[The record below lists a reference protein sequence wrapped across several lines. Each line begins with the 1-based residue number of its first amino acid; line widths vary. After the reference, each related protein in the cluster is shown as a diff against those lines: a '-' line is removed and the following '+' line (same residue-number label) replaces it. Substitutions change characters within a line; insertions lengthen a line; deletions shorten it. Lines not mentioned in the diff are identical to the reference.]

1 MVMVMKMII
10 GQRIAFF
17 RKEAGLTQHQLAER
31 ADISREAIG
40 NYEKGRRTPPVDIAQ
55 RIAAALNMS
64 VDDLIYPDGMKPG
77 MGSVL
82 DVDMEELQR
91 TLDERSAI
99 ISEIIQNLDKM
110 NEEGKQKAVE
120 YVRDLVKI
128 SEYQRKSG
136 R

>member
-1 MVMVMKMII
+1 MII
-10 GQRIAFF
+10 GQRIKFF
-17 RKEAGLTQHQLAER
+17 REEAGLTQNQLAER

-64 VDDLIYPDGMKPG
+64 VDDLLYPDNMKPNKTRAFVFSDKN
-77 MGSVL
+77 MKELSKKL
-82 DVDMEELQR
+82 DA
-91 TLDERSAI
+91 RSEI
-99 ISEIIQNLDKM
+99 ISEIVQNLDKM

-128 SEYQRKSG
+128 PEYRRKT
-136 R
+136 